1 MVLVY
6 VLGHNTPS
14 YTRIGSS
21 KEKLC
26 KKSLIMIYYAI
37 KTNFVLYQG
46 SNVFV
51 ELNVVINSCLLRV
64 NQ

>member
-26 KKSLIMIYYAI
+26 KKSLIMISYAI
-37 KTNFVLYQG
+37 KTNFGLYQG
-46 SNVFV
+46 SNSY
-51 ELNVVINSCLLRV
+51 LMRV